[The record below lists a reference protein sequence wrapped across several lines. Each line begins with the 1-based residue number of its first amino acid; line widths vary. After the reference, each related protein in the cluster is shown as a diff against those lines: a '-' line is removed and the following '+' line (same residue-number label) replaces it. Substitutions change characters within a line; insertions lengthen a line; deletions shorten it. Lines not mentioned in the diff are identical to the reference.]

1 MPVVMFELPDTEAV
15 RAGRREL
22 TTRACALFAEVL
34 EAPVERIR
42 AYVRRYDLEDAAA
55 GGLWMADGGPQA
67 PFYQFFVLGDRP
79 ASHVQALHRGFTD
92 LLVDVLGY
100 APGSIRGVCSR
111 INPADWGIAGVT
123 ADIARKSEQAA
134 RAGQS

>member
-1 MPVVMFELPDTEAV
+1 MPVVIFHLPDTEPV
-15 RAGRREL
+15 RACRQSL

-42 AYVRRYDLEDAAA
+42 AYIRRFDLEDTAA
-55 GGLWMADGGPQA
+55 GGVWMAEGGPDA

-79 ASHVQALHRGFTD
+79 AAHVQALHKGFTD
-92 LLVDVLGY
+92 LLVQELGY
-100 APGSIRGVCSR
+100 APGNIRGVCSR

-123 ADIARKSEQAA
+123 ADIARAAEQAA
-134 RAGQS
+134 RSQG